1 MKERKLS
8 NRKPQCIKRVVLLP
22 KQDEILSCL
31 AGGLKNAEIAARM
44 RVSVSVITLLITDIM
59 LQLEV
64 KTRSAAVIKA
74 QELNLI

>member
-1 MKERKLS
+1 M
-8 NRKPQCIKRVVLLP
+8 P